1 MPGKRGPGLFSDM
14 MNAFKTAM
22 LLTALSVLL
31 LIVGQSLGG
40 DNGLVIALVFTIAM
54 NFGSY
59 WFSDKV
65 VLRMYRRRK

>member
-1 MPGKRGPGLFSDM
+1 M

-40 DNGLVIALVFTIAM
+40 DNGLVIALVFAIAM
-54 NFGSY
+54 NCGS
-59 WFSDKV
+59 
-65 VLRMYRRRK
+65 RRRRRGWSGCLEGEK

>member
-1 MPGKRGPGLFSDM
+1 MGNKGRFLVIK
-14 MNAFKTAM
+14 NAFKTAM

-40 DNGLVIALVFTIAM
+40 DNGLVIALVLAIAM

-59 WFSDKV
+59 WFSDK
-65 VLRMYRRRK
+65 RKSSAR

>member
-1 MPGKRGPGLFSDM
+1 M

-40 DNGLVIALVFTIAM
+40 DNGLVIVLVFAIAM
-54 NFGSY
+54 NCGSY
-59 WFSDKV
+59 WFSDK
-65 VLRMYRRRK
+65 RESSAR